1 MAPRPRSRG
10 RFWEV
15 GGGSGD
21 RLERAAA
28 ESERW
33 DLLLRRGE
41 LLALGGHLKGAL
53 EAYAAALRRGAP
65 VRPECLGTLVD
76 CLVLNYR
83 LRHGLGWS
91 AARAAGADAGAGGL
105 LSCLG
110 CRGFLSEPVTVPCG
124 HSYCRRCL
132 RRELRARCRLCR
144 DRLPPAAAAADA
156 EGTTPRPPPLAAA
169 IAASG
174 FRTSVVL
181 NHLAEKW
188 FPSQLERARAA
199 GRLGELLHQGRYR
212 EALAAAGEA
221 LRAGDRRGC
230 GAGPPDPTLLPR
242 RAGCREPVRAS
253 PERLFPRGLLP
264 PGCRV
269 SGSSRVWEGAAPRGA
284 SVTMGIAL
292 GADCDAAWG
301 GARGRGVPSAAAWP
315 LGVRVRRRAGA
326 GAGPPGPVGVGRPGG
341 RALPAAALFPA
352 IGRGGAAGSGA
363 GKRPPERGQ
372 EPRLSLGGQRLPS
385 SYTKVTGA
393 IGSRGRAELHKLGG
407 GVV

>member
-1 MAPRPRSRG
+1 MAPTPRSRG

-15 GGGSGD
+15 GGGSGN

-33 DLLLRRGE
+33 ELLLRRGE

-91 AARAAGADAGAGGL
+91 ATLAAGTDPGAGGL

-110 CRGFLSEPVTVPCG
+110 CRGFLSEPVTLPCG

-144 DRLPPAAAAADA
+144 DRLPPAAATDA

-188 FPSQLERARAA
+188 FPGQRERARAA

-212 EALAAAGEA
+212 EALAAACEA
-221 LRAGDRRGC
+221 LRAGDRAGMRRGPGRPHPPFPDGRATRSWSAPQGGFSASPRPACLPLVGFRGPGGC
-230 GAGPPDPTLLPR
+230 GRGRRPGVLRSQWGSPSEPTVTRRGEGRTGLGFPRPRPCGLKGASRAERVVGARPQELGMGWKLGEPARPLASCRALSCNWSARPGRAGP
-242 RAGCREPVRAS
+242 A
-253 PERLFPRGLLP
+253 
-264 PGCRV
+264 
-269 SGSSRVWEGAAPRGA
+269 
-284 SVTMGIAL
+284 
-292 GADCDAAWG
+292 
-301 GARGRGVPSAAAWP
+301 
-315 LGVRVRRRAGA
+315 
-326 GAGPPGPVGVGRPGG
+326 
-341 RALPAAALFPA
+341 
-352 IGRGGAAGSGA
+352 A
-363 GKRPPERGQ
+363 GKRPPGRREDLQ
-372 EPRLSLGGQRLPS
+372 PRL
-385 SYTKVTGA
+385 
-393 IGSRGRAELHKLGG
+393 
-407 GVV
+407 GV

>member
-1 MAPRPRSRG
+1 MDSRPQRQG

-15 GGGSGD
+15 GGGGGGD

-33 DLLLRRGE
+33 ELLLRRGE

-76 CLVLNYR
+76 CLVFNYR

-91 AARAAGADAGAGGL
+91 ASPAGGGHRGVSAGGL

-144 DRLPPAAAAADA
+144 DRLPPAAAPDA
-156 EGTTPRPPPLAAA
+156 PGTSPRPPPATA

-188 FPSQLERARAA
+188 FPGQRERARAA
-199 GRLGELLHQGRYR
+199 GRLGELLYQGRYR
-212 EALAAAGEA
+212 EALAAACEE
-221 LRAGDRRGC
+221 LRAGER
-230 GAGPPDPTLLPR
+230 AGPATAPFLPR
-242 RAGCREPVRAS
+242 
-253 PERLFPRGLLP
+253 
-264 PGCRV
+264 
-269 SGSSRVWEGAAPRGA
+269 
-284 SVTMGIAL
+284 
-292 GADCDAAWG
+292 
-301 GARGRGVPSAAAWP
+301 SA
-315 LGVRVRRRAGA
+315 
-326 GAGPPGPVGVGRPGG
+326 GRPQA
-341 RALPAAALFPA
+341 RLRPRPAAAQGLRLGVPGCVCFGGCVCGK
-352 IGRGGAAGSGA
+352 GRRPEVLRSQWGS
-363 GKRPPERGQ
+363 PWS
-372 EPRLSLGGQRLPS
+372 RL
-385 SYTKVTGA
+385 
-393 IGSRGRAELHKLGG
+393 
-407 GVV
+407 

>member
-221 LRAGDRRGC
+221 LRAGDRSAGMRRGPSRPHPPSPTGRLP
-230 GAGPPDPTLLPR
+230 GARPRLPGAPVSPRPP
-242 RAGCREPVRAS
+242 AS
-253 PERLFPRGLLP
+253 PVPGLGVVEGVGGGGA
-264 PGCRV
+264 PGCFGHNGDRPR
-269 SGSSRVWEGAAPRGA
+269 SG
-284 SVTMGIAL
+284 L
-292 GADCDAAWG
+292 
-301 GARGRGVPSAAAWP
+301 
-315 LGVRVRRRAGA
+315 
-326 GAGPPGPVGVGRPGG
+326 
-341 RALPAAALFPA
+341 
-352 IGRGGAAGSGA
+352 
-363 GKRPPERGQ
+363 
-372 EPRLSLGGQRLPS
+372 
-385 SYTKVTGA
+385 
-393 IGSRGRAELHKLGG
+393 
-407 GVV
+407 